1 MKRHYLL
8 VMVLCSMFFIASCA
22 ETPFESF
29 PDDSKEEEEEVVTPP
44 DADDQEDTLHEW
56 DNEKLVTELEAEDG
70 LLQNA
75 ISEKSINGYSG
86 TGYVAGLWNSEA
98 SITVKFNVPE
108 RALYRLYIRYS
119 TVGGNSHNL
128 IVNDQL
134 SELCQLAFPVSEGF
148 ELRDMGK
155 YILEKG
161 ENSITFKAGWGD
173 VYIDKFIIYT
183 ALRNEY
189 SISETLVNPNADE
202 SARSLYAYLLNNF
215 GKKIIS
221 GYLEGRTVANVTD
234 CRPMLYGWDL
244 TSYTEGYPYNWSN
257 EANNGQ
263 GGHVF
268 GSVDSKVI
276 ESALEWYKTTQSQ
289 GIVTLH
295 WHWCSPTGGKPGTN
309 TFYTEF
315 TDFDVSKAVEDGTE
329 ENKLILR
336 DIDAVASKLKKLQEA
351 GVPVL
356 FRPLHEAGGGWFWW
370 GAKGAEPC
378 KKLWNLLYDRLTNVH
393 EINNLIWVWSS
404 NEEEWYPGNDK
415 VDIVGY
421 DSYPGD
427 FNVGVQNYMFNELYN
442 LTGGKKIIAMTENGP
457 LPDPDKCFLQDAP
470 WALFMGWGDLL
481 YEQNHSSHIVDVFH
495 NKNVLT
501 VKY

>member
-1 MKRHYLL
+1 MKKLYLL
-8 VMVLCSMFFIASCA
+8 VMLLCNMFFIASCA

-29 PDDSKEEEEEVVTPP
+29 PDDGKEEEEEVVTPP
-44 DADDQEDTLHEW
+44 DTDDQEDTLHEW

-148 ELRDMGK
+148 EERDMGK

-202 SARSLYAYLLNNF
+202 SACSLYAYLLNLN
-215 GKKIIS
+215 
-221 GYLEGRTVANVTD
+221 
-234 CRPMLYGWDL
+234 
-244 TSYTEGYPYNWSN
+244 
-257 EANNGQ
+257 
-263 GGHVF
+263 
-268 GSVDSKVI
+268 
-276 ESALEWYKTTQSQ
+276 SA
-289 GIVTLH
+289 TL
-295 WHWCSPTGGKPGTN
+295 
-309 TFYTEF
+309 
-315 TDFDVSKAVEDGTE
+315 
-329 ENKLILR
+329 L
-336 DIDAVASKLKKLQEA
+336 
-351 GVPVL
+351 
-356 FRPLHEAGGGWFWW
+356 
-370 GAKGAEPC
+370 
-378 KKLWNLLYDRLTNVH
+378 
-393 EINNLIWVWSS
+393 
-404 NEEEWYPGNDK
+404 
-415 VDIVGY
+415 
-421 DSYPGD
+421 
-427 FNVGVQNYMFNELYN
+427 
-442 LTGGKKIIAMTENGP
+442 
-457 LPDPDKCFLQDAP
+457 
-470 WALFMGWGDLL
+470 
-481 YEQNHSSHIVDVFH
+481 
-495 NKNVLT
+495 
-501 VKY
+501 